1 MKKKQENNK
10 QRFELSS
17 KIVFDN
23 KDENYVD
30 VFVEEHYKIP
40 PEFGEKTS
48 GQIQT
53 RKIGYIVLENDE
65 AKLDMFED
73 LEDDIVKKWN
83 EEGINGYLYAPD
95 MEFDSIEEF
104 QTYYDYTEINLMIK
118 KLKNDERLIKTKRRF
133 FFDNKV
139 ENYIDVFVEEYVEYI
154 TKSGVSSMGTTI
166 PRKIGYIILDENRAE
181 LEDFEYLKDVIVKI
195 WNQIGVEGLSYTE
208 IREAKPMKRINRDC
222 NGVYEWQ
229 NFEEEV
235 PYVTIFISPE
245 DLVADAGDY
254 YAIIGNICSTDG
266 TYEEEEESLIDDVII
281 EVKKTEYHKILK
293 NWFQSRCKK
302 PDYNHMLIVEKE
314 NLEELGI
321 ENTYH
326 VIEPNNGSRIYRT
339 FRANKLKIVSFK
351 GR

>member
-1 MKKKQENNK
+1 
-10 QRFELSS
+10 
-17 KIVFDN
+17 
-23 KDENYVD
+23 
-30 VFVEEHYKIP
+30 
-40 PEFGEKTS
+40 
-48 GQIQT
+48 
-53 RKIGYIVLENDE
+53 
-65 AKLDMFED
+65 
-73 LEDDIVKKWN
+73 
-83 EEGINGYLYAPD
+83 
-95 MEFDSIEEF
+95 
-104 QTYYDYTEINLMIK
+104 
-118 KLKNDERLIKTKRRF
+118 
-133 FFDNKV
+133 
-139 ENYIDVFVEEYVEYI
+139 
-154 TKSGVSSMGTTI
+154 
-166 PRKIGYIILDENRAE
+166 
-181 LEDFEYLKDVIVKI
+181 
-195 WNQIGVEGLSYTE
+195 
-208 IREAKPMKRINRDC
+208 MKRINRDC

-266 TYEEEEESLIDDVII
+266 DNYEEEEEDSLIDDVII

-339 FRANKLKIVSFK
+339 FRAKKLKIVSFK